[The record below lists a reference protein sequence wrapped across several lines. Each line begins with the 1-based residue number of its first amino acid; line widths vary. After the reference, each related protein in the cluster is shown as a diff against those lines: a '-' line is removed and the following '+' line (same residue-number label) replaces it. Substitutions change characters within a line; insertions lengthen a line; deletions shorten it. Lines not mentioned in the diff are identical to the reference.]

1 MPTYTVDMAKA
12 KKTVARFTSIR
23 KRLNISQAVAAER
36 IGVNLRTWQAWE
48 YGTRTPSKH
57 ASKLVTLLSEGKI

>member
-1 MPTYTVDMAKA
+1 MSTYTVCMAKA

-23 KRLNISQAVAAER
+23 KRLKISQAQAARR

-48 YGTRTPSKH
+48 YGTRTPSS
-57 ASKLVTLLSEGKI
+57 AANMLIDMLSAEKI